1 MRSSASSVRISSSPS
16 SKSKI
21 WALLAPAEEHL
32 RRSAVDAP
40 GDRDDGGLA
49 ERASLLERAAGL
61 QHDAEP
67 LAGLEE
73 FAAVVEG
80 VKSTWFTAGLR
91 RAPVTVVFE
100 NRHLH
105 AVSEVLEHRSIVHVR
120 RVVSL
125 TVSDSC
131 QTTPTNADQP

>member
-80 VKSTWFTAGLR
+80 VKSTWFHGLLAARARDGGLR
-91 RAPVTVVFE
+91 EPAF
-100 NRHLH
+100 
-105 AVSEVLEHRSIVHVR
+105 AR
-120 RVVSL
+120 RL
-125 TVSDSC
+125 RG
-131 QTTPTNADQP
+131 P

>member
-40 GDRDDGGLA
+40 GDRDDGGIV
-49 ERASLLERAAGL
+49 ERASLLERAVGL

-67 LAGLEE
+67 LAGPEE

-80 VKSTWFTAGLR
+80 GEEHLVHGRLAARTRDGGLEAIVAVVRDAYGAGE
-91 RAPVTVVFE
+91 RAVGE
-100 NRHLH
+100 LLH
-105 AVSEVLEHRSIVHVR
+105 VAPAAS
-120 RVVSL
+120 
-125 TVSDSC
+125 
-131 QTTPTNADQP
+131 